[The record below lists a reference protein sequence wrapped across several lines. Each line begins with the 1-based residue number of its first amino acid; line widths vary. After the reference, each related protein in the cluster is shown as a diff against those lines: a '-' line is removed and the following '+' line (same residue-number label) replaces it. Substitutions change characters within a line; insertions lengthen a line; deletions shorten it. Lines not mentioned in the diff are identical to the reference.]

1 MPDAVR
7 RVLQRLAGGERS
19 TLLGLHAIIRAA
31 DDRGIAKLHDAAI
44 QYRDDTLVA
53 MRADGRDVDREA
65 GLLSIDQATANLLNT
80 VLPRLVPEGLI
91 VPGTRPGDD
100 DGQPVV
106 TVAPVFWQA
115 VRPFRGNVADTLNS
129 EYGESSGGGI
139 RAGRQQPLFDGGN
152 AFLDREYPRLDRL
165 FKAGVLP

>member
-1 MPDAVR
+1 MSDREMPDAVR
-7 RVLQRLAGGERS
+7 RVLLRLAAGDRS
-19 TLLGLHAIIRAA
+19 TLLGLHAILRAA

-44 QYRDDTLVA
+44 QYRDDTLAA

-106 TVAPVFWQA
+106 TVAPVFIGDGIPLIARRHRHVPLELRSVERFEDGMVQLRYR
-115 VRPFRGNVADTLNS
+115 VLNELS
-129 EYGESSGGGI
+129 GATQYG
-139 RAGRQQPLFDGGN
+139 
-152 AFLDREYPRLDRL
+152 
-165 FKAGVLP
+165 